1 RRVSAVSIQPGRTAL
16 TWMLSRAH
24 AEAHARVNCTMP
36 PLDAAY
42 AGANPAPKMDIIEPM
57 LTILPPPAV
66 FIAGYAACEQR
77 YALVRLVSSTWRH
90 SASDTSCGG
99 FR

>member
-1 RRVSAVSIQPGRTAL
+1 
-16 TWMLSRAH
+16 
-24 AEAHARVNCTMP
+24 
-36 PLDAAY
+36 
-42 AGANPAPKMDIIEPM
+42 MDIIEPM

-99 FR
+99 FRMLVPALFTRTSSRPKASSVALTMRRTARSEEHTSELQSHHDLVCRPLL